1 MDAYDKPLLSR
12 AQTFMPYF
20 DVILA
25 GRQLIELEVAALI
38 GQRKIGRVRNH
49 DGGAH
54 PSVKNVAMDAD
65 HAGAIEPLHHVAP
78 FWQTDIEQRL
88 MAHARVH
95 GVKNRIAIF

>member
-25 GRQLIELEVAALI
+25 GGQLIELEVAALI
-38 GQRKIGRVRNH
+38 GQRKIRRVRNH

-54 PSVKNVAMDAD
+54 PGVKNVAMDAD
-65 HAGAIEPLHHVAP
+65 HAGAIEPLHYPTP
-78 FWQTDIEQRL
+78 FWQPTLNNVSLPMR
-88 MAHARVH
+88 ACTV
-95 GVKNRIAIF
+95 